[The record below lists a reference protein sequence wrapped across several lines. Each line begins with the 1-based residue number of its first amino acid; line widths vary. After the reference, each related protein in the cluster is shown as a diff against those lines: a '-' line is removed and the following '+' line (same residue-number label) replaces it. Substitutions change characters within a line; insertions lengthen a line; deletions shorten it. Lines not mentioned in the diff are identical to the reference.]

1 MLISWSNKS
10 VYDIKMSS
18 SETGWGAESKY
29 LVVESWVIW
38 DEVVAVRSKA
48 LG

>member
-1 MLISWSNKS
+1 MLISCSNKS

-18 SETGWGAESKY
+18 SETGRGAGSKH
-29 LVVESWVIW
+29 LGVESWVVW